1 MEKNTNIGRRKIAV
15 FIDYSLRIP
24 NFNTAYEAFK
34 ADLFSDR
41 NFGVTFEDEVTKNDL
56 RSYWSKQL
64 EDPKIEAFY
73 VSKKVPTSNVELRG
87 NFDEY
92 FFNSEHLHKFID
104 DYSYNIYVDTQM
116 PNPQDVEVINIA
128 QELLFEVV
136 LIDEYYSKRKK
147 SNTLFY
153 LSKIR
158 AYPQSV
164 IFLGNGQRINEE
176 NYFGIWNP
184 RTDPSQ
190 VNKVGDKTFIEWLKT
205 LEAKQRELDNAKG

>member
-1 MEKNTNIGRRKIAV
+1 MSRRKIAIY
-15 FIDYSLRIP
+15 IDYSLRIP
-24 NFNTAYEAFK
+24 NFTTAYEAFK

-41 NFGVTFEDEVTKNDL
+41 AFGVTAEDEITKNDL
-56 RSYWSKQL
+56 RFYWSEQMK
-64 EDPKIEAFY
+64 DPKVESFY
-73 VSKKVPTSNVELRG
+73 VSKKVPESNMELKG
-87 NFDEY
+87 KFDDY
-92 FFNSEHLHKFID
+92 FYSNDHLLKFID

-158 AYPQSV
+158 AYPQSI
-164 IFLGNGQRINEE
+164 IFLGNGQKINED

-184 RTDPSQ
+184 KVDPSQ
-190 VNKVGDKTFIEWLKT
+190 VNKIGDKTFIEWLKS
-205 LEAKQRELDNAKG
+205 LEAKQKEFDNANS

>member
-1 MEKNTNIGRRKIAV
+1 MEKNNIGRRKIAI

-24 NFNTAYEAFK
+24 NFTTAYEAFK
-34 ADLFSDR
+34 ADLFSDKS
-41 NFGVTFEDEVTKNDL
+41 FGVTSEDEITKNDV
-56 RSYWSKQL
+56 RFYWSEQMK
-64 EDPKIEAFY
+64 DPKAESFY
-73 VSKKVPTSNVELRG
+73 VAKKVPESNMDLRG
-87 NFDEY
+87 NFGD
-92 FFNSEHLHKFID
+92 FFYNDEHLYKFID
-104 DYSYNIYVDTQM
+104 EYSYNIYVDTQM

-158 AYPQSV
+158 AYPQSL
-164 IFLGNGQRINEE
+164 IFLGNGQKINEE

-184 RTDPSQ
+184 RT
-190 VNKVGDKTFIEWLKT
+190 NKEQINKIGDKTFIEWLKS
-205 LEAKQRELDNAKG
+205 LEAKQKELDAKK